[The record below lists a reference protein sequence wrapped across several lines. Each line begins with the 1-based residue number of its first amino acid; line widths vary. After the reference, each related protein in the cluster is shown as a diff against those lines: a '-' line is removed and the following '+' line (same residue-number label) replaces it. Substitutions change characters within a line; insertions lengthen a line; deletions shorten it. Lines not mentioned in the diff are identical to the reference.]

1 MQAHRISR
9 RTLDRARSRRP
20 DQQPEQAP
28 VPIAVIPVR
37 RSPNLEVGASNDPV
51 ESDADRLA
59 TQALSRLSIESDPGA
74 LGPGSAG
81 GPDAHRHGPDC
92 EHVARRAPASTL
104 GTAGGTL
111 DEATSEAIERVRGA
125 GMPLPTPTLRRME
138 AAFGATFSDVRV
150 HAGGRATEL
159 NRAVSARAFTTGAD
173 IFFGAGAY
181 EPGNPA
187 GDHVL
192 AHELGHV
199 VQSRSH
205 AARRSGPRPDGAAG
219 LSRTLRRIGPAM
231 FPPAKLPP
239 AKTFPAIQGIF
250 QVPPGALDAKLGTGE
265 HPDAE
270 VTGSAEADG
279 HHLLELKGDPMKR
292 IKAGS
297 RFKIDMIE
305 TRGSDRIVHLSGI
318 GGSGSERMIA
328 RYRAD
333 GKEVT
338 APDHLARLD
347 SELVGARFEV
357 DHVSGTPR
365 AGSAQTFVQLT
376 HI

>member
-1 MQAHRISR
+1 MP
-9 RTLDRARSRRP
+9 L
-20 DQQPEQAP
+20 
-28 VPIAVIPVR
+28 PIAVIPVR
-37 RSPNLEVGASNDPV
+37 RSPSLEVGASNDPM
-51 ESDADRLA
+51 ESDADLLA
-59 TQALSRLSIESDPGA
+59 TQALSRLSVESVPAA

-81 GPDAHRHGPDC
+81 GPAAHRHSADC

-104 GTAGGTL
+104 GAAGGTL
-111 DEATSEAIERVRGA
+111 DEASSEAIERVRGA
-125 GMPLPTPTLRRME
+125 GAPLPASTLRRME
-138 AAFGATFSDVRV
+138 GAFGATFSDVRV
-150 HAGGRATEL
+150 HTGGRAGEL
-159 NRAVSARAFTTGAD
+159 NRAVSARAFSTGAD

-181 EPGNPA
+181 EPGSPA

-199 VQSRSH
+199 LQSRSR
-205 AARRSGPRPDGAAG
+205 AATRRGPRPDGAAG
-219 LSRTLRRIGPAM
+219 LSRTLRRIGPAALI
-231 FPPAKLPP
+231 PK
-239 AKTFPAIQGIF
+239 KSFPAIQGVF
-250 QVPPGALDAKLGTGE
+250 QVPPGALDAKLGTGA
-265 HPDAE
+265 AE
-270 VTGSAEADG
+270 LAGSVAAG
-279 HHLLELKGDPMKR
+279 PAGHLLETKGDPMNR

-357 DHVSGTPR
+357 VHVSGTPR
-365 AGSAQTFVQLT
+365 VGSAETFVQLT
-376 HI
+376 HIRAGAS